1 MSSTMIIVLVGIVVI
16 IAIAASSIR
25 VVREYQRMVAFRL
38 GRLRGALGPGLVFRL
53 PFLDTLIPVD
63 LRVVTLTIP
72 PQEVI
77 TRDNVT
83 ARVNAV
89 VMFRVEDP
97 VKSVMA
103 VENHAVATS
112 QFAQTTLRSVVGRAD
127 LDTLLAHRAD
137 LNEDLYE
144 SIARQAVPWGVAV
157 SVVEIKDVE
166 IPEMMQRAMA
176 RQAEAERE
184 RRAKVISA
192 HGELEASHELRDAA
206 KILSEAPSSLQLRYL
221 QTLLELGA
229 DQNST
234 VVFPLPMDVVGPL
247 MNAMERLGATADQ
260 TAHQPQQR
268 ATNGGSPH
276 QQAQPASTTDDAG
289 IFSNHVGGQAR

>member
-1 MSSTMIIVLVGIVVI
+1 MSPASAVGLTIAVILLVILI
-16 IAIAASSIR
+16 LSIR
-25 VVREYQRMVAFRL
+25 VIREYERAIVFRF
-38 GRLRGALGPGLVFRL
+38 GRLRPPLGPGIILVL
-53 PFLDTLIPVD
+53 PILDRMVRVD

-89 VMFRVEDP
+89 VLFRVIDAT
-97 VKSVMA
+97 KSVME

-112 QFAQTTLRSVVGRAD
+112 QISQTALRSVVGRAE

-137 LNEDLYE
+137 LNEDLTHT
-144 SIARQAVPWGVAV
+144 IARQTEPWGVEV
-157 SVVEIKDVE
+157 QVVEIKDVE

-176 RQAEAERE
+176 REAEAERE

-192 HGELEASHELRDAA
+192 HGELQASEELRDAA
-206 KILSEAPSSLQLRYL
+206 KTLSESPASLQLRYL

-234 VVFPLPMDVVGPL
+234 VVFPLPMDIVGPL
-247 MNAMERLGATADQ
+247 MNAFNAMTPKEVNRDE
-260 TAHQPQQR
+260 
-268 ATNGGSPH
+268 
-276 QQAQPASTTDDAG
+276 
-289 IFSNHVGGQAR
+289 